1 MPHFSTTQR
10 ITTGGRLGH
19 DRIGLFRAVDNAL
32 TLFVSALSTALGL
45 LSCYVHIIKK
55 PVNVGI
61 KLYTINRLA
70 LSSSGIL

>member
-32 TLFVSALSTALGL
+32 TLFVSALSMALGL
-45 LSCYVHIIKK
+45 LCSYYKK
-55 PVNVGI
+55 KTVNIGI

>member
-19 DRIGLFRAVDNAL
+19 DRIGLL
-32 TLFVSALSTALGL
+32 
-45 LSCYVHIIKK
+45 CYVHIIKK
-55 PVNVGI
+55 TVNIGI
-61 KLYTINRLA
+61 YTINRLA

>member
-1 MPHFSTTQR
+1 MTAYPV
-10 ITTGGRLGH
+10 
-19 DRIGLFRAVDNAL
+19 GLFRAVDNAL

-45 LSCYVHIIKK
+45 LCYVHIIKK

>member
-19 DRIGLFRAVDNAL
+19 DRIGLL
-32 TLFVSALSTALGL
+32 
-45 LSCYVHIIKK
+45 CYVHIIKK
-55 PVNVGI
+55 TSERWYD
-61 KLYTINRLA
+61 YTINRLA